1 MLSVCIVIVW
11 SPKIKHE
18 HVKRTTRM
26 LFTSKDIHMICAL
39 NQISLVYSIYLSM
52 NATNQRSIKY
62 EYICLKLNLENVV
75 NDKHIIRYIH
85 KTYQV
90 SAQTNFCEIH
100 KYNNTKKGHQC
111 NQSISEYIQVWE
123 ISRMPNQ
130 SEFEPPAHMLTQS
143 FNVRE
148 YIALWRETIYVQQQQ
163 RNTLYDTVG
172 CLILKLCSKPRW
184 PKQLRRSQIHRKKP
198 RHSPPQSTRT
208 IKIRWPHMLREIKSL
223 YAIAIYI
230 EIRKHSIEQHWIEVY
245 MKKRWTS

>member
-1 MLSVCIVIVW
+1 M
-11 SPKIKHE
+11 
-18 HVKRTTRM
+18 
-26 LFTSKDIHMICAL
+26 
-39 NQISLVYSIYLSM
+39 
-52 NATNQRSIKY
+52 
-62 EYICLKLNLENVV
+62 

-100 KYNNTKKGHQC
+100 RYNNTKKGHQC

-184 PKQLRRSQIHRKKP
+184 PKQLRRSQIHRKKTT
-198 RHSPPQSTRT
+198 PQPATVDANNKNSLTAHVARDWITLCYCNIYWNSEAFHRT
-208 IKIRWPHMLREIKSL
+208 TLNWS
-223 YAIAIYI
+223 IY
-230 EIRKHSIEQHWIEVY
+230 EKALN
-245 MKKRWTS
+245 